1 MVIWVVL
8 VWYWRFL
15 FIESSLRDWVLV
27 ALSVIILVEVIII
40 MFLVFMSSGGI
51 FSFEDLP
58 VVLFL

>member
-1 MVIWVVL
+1 MVIWFFSG
-8 VWYWRFL
+8 VWGFL
-15 FIESSLRDWVLV
+15 FIESSLRDWVFV

-40 MFLVFMSSGGI
+40 MLFVFMSSGGI